1 MKQRINLQN
10 IQAAH
15 ATQHQKNKQ
24 PNQKMSRRLKQTIL
38 QGRHS
43 GSLVTKSCLTLCNPM
58 DHSLQ
63 GFSVHGIL
71 QARIL
76 EGVAI
81 SFSKRS
87 SWPRDWTRVSYIAGR
102 FCTDWAMREAPK
114 EDTQMATKHRESSQ
128 HHSFLD
134 KQDSKPQWGD
144 PLHQSEWP
152 PLKNLQTINACWRGC
167 GEKGM

>member
-87 SWPRDWTRVSYIAGR
+87 SWPRDWTRVSYIAGQ
-102 FCTDWAMREAPK
+102 FFTIWAREAPK
-114 EDTQMATKHRESSQ
+114 DTLTLGC
-128 HHSFLD
+128 HSLLQVIFPTQGSNL
-134 KQDSKPQWGD
+134 GL
-144 PLHQSEWP
+144 LHCRQILYHLSH
-152 PLKNLQTINACWRGC
+152 QGSRYT
-167 GEKGM
+167 